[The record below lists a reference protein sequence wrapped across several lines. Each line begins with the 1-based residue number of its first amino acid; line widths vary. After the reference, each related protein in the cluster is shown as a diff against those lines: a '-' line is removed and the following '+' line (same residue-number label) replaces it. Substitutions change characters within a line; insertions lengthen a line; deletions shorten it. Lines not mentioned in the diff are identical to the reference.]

1 MFCANLP
8 LVAVMDAP
16 TENLG
21 RSGPRRRAVTRD
33 SRIGGRAPA
42 LAKAAGAFQ
51 PTAGKRLREFLEARA
66 DLSDVEPLV
75 CELCAISDQLEHVRR
90 NFGGTTN
97 LLDLVRLSG
106 IENRLLTM
114 FARLWRLGGFDRLQ
128 PLPGSDDAAGLLDG
142 FTARDEDLR
151 GV

>member
-1 MFCANLP
+1 
-8 LVAVMDAP
+8 MDAP

-21 RSGPRRRAVTRD
+21 RSGPQRRAAPRG
-33 SRIGGRAPA
+33 SRVGGKAPVA
-42 LAKAAGAFQ
+42 SRNNAGAVQ
-51 PTAGKRLREFLEARA
+51 PEAGRKLREFLESRA
-66 DLSDVEPLV
+66 DLTDVEPIV
-75 CELCAISDQLEHVRR
+75 SELCTIADQLEHVRR

>member
-1 MFCANLP
+1 
-8 LVAVMDAP
+8 MDAP

-21 RSGPRRRAVTRD
+21 RSGPQRRAAPRG
-33 SRIGGRAPA
+33 SRVGGKAPGA
-42 LAKAAGAFQ
+42 SRSNAGAFQ

-75 CELCAISDQLEHVRR
+75 CELCAISDQLEVLRH

-142 FTARDEDLR
+142 LTATDADLE

>member
-1 MFCANLP
+1 
-8 LVAVMDAP
+8 MDAP
-16 TENLG
+16 TDNLG
-21 RSGPRRRAVTRD
+21 RSGPRRRAVTRG
-33 SRIGGRAPA
+33 SRVGGKAPA
-42 LAKAAGAFQ
+42 PAKAAGVFQ

-66 DLSDVEPLV
+66 DLTDVEPIV

-106 IENRLLTM
+106 IENRMLTM

-128 PLPGSDDAAGLLDG
+128 PLGGDDASDLLNAL
-142 FTARDEDLR
+142 TARDKDLAN
-151 GV
+151 V